1 MDNRYYKFGCPALMS
16 DGRFL
21 TSYVDS
27 DVLNQYIRHVNKLDS
42 ANDFRIFLQKNG
54 DSIINR
60 ERAYLIKKNTCGVH
74 GTCAKAA
81 CETNECRG
89 SCPCHKDTFG
99 K

>member
-27 DVLNQYIRHVNKLDS
+27 DVLNQYIRHVNKLNS

>member
-1 MDNRYYKFGCPALMS
+1 MS

-27 DVLNQYIRHVNKLDS
+27 DVLNQYIRHVNKLNS

-54 DSIINR
+54 DAIINR
-60 ERAYLIKKNTCGVH
+60 ERAFLIKKNTCSVH
-74 GTCAKAA
+74 GMCAKTG
-81 CETNECRG
+81 CNTKECRG
-89 SCPCHKDTFG
+89 SCECHEDTFDFN